1 MVIWQMIVAVVLV
14 LGTSGIC
21 ALICQRKLAREQHR
35 IEAAEE
41 SLRASKAEIERLQG
55 GAIDLGLARSMAQ
68 EELSLLLSAL
78 DNLPR
83 PVWRRGKD
91 LDLVYCNES
100 YCAAVGLPRE
110 EVLRKQV
117 ELLGR
122 AETALSRNLA
132 KEAQKSGHRQSLI
145 RHAVAGGERRLFQVT
160 ERALSDGSLV
170 GYAHDKTETE
180 ERKIELDR
188 HIKAH
193 AAVLQNLNVGIAILG
208 ADMQLDFHNSAY
220 ADIWQLD
227 EDYLASRPHIS
238 DVMETLRSQR
248 RLPEQAD
255 FADYK
260 RSWIRRMQTMIEPYE
275 DLVHVPDG
283 STLRLTASPHPF
295 GGAILT
301 FEDVTDRL
309 TMERN
314 YNTLIAVQQETLNNL
329 YEGVAV
335 FGQDGRLK
343 LSTKAYAQ
351 IWDLPE
357 DLLSSEPHVRDLLPL
372 IRKFYDLD
380 DAAWTDLSAR
390 IVANTAEPSA
400 RNGRLERN
408 DGRLIDWA
416 QVPLPDG
423 ASLFTYVDV
432 TDSIRVERAL
442 RERAEALE
450 TADRLKSEFVANISY
465 ELRTPLN
472 AIIGFAQMLEEN
484 YAGEL
489 NERQSSY
496 ARAIVDSSQELT
508 SLINNM
514 LDLASIEAGYLQLE
528 RTDAE
533 ISELLRGASVL
544 LRERMRSQNL
554 KLNVVCPKNI
564 GRFSCDQR
572 RLLQALFNLLSN
584 ACQYTDEGG
593 EIALGAKRGDGEL
606 CLFVKDTG
614 IGIPEHDQE
623 RVFASFERGSDQRTA
638 QRNGAGL
645 GLALVKR
652 LIELHG
658 GWVEMQSIE
667 GKGTTVTCHLPEAE
681 LSQNAEESGGAQQA
695 AAG

>member
-1 MVIWQMIVAVVLV
+1 MLIWQIIVGVVLV
-14 LGTSGIC
+14 LGTAGIC
-21 ALICQRKLAREQHR
+21 ALIAQRRLARNQLELDHTEDKLR
-35 IEAAEE
+35 EASAEV
-41 SLRASKAEIERLQG
+41 ERLHG
-55 GAIDLGLARSMAQ
+55 EAIDLGLARSMAQ
-68 EELSLLLSAL
+68 EELQTLLAAL

-91 LDLVYCNES
+91 LELVYVNEA
-100 YCAAVGLPRE
+100 YCAAVGQPRE
-110 EVLRKQV
+110 EVLRQQI

-122 AETALSRNLA
+122 AETQLSRNLA
-132 KEAQKSGHRQSLI
+132 REAQKTGHRQSAT
-145 RHAVAGGERRLFQVT
+145 RHAVAGGERRLFQVS
-160 ERALSDGSLV
+160 ERALPDGSLV
-170 GYAHDKTETE
+170 GYAHDQTEAE

-188 HIKAH
+188 HIQAH
-193 AAVLQNLNVGIAILG
+193 GAVLQNLNVGIAILA

-227 EDYLASRPHIS
+227 EDYLASRPHIA
-238 DVMETLRSQR
+238 DILETLRSER

-260 RSWIRRMQTMIEPYE
+260 RSWIRRLQTMIEPYE
-275 DLVHVPDG
+275 DLMHVPDG
-283 STLRLTASPHPF
+283 TTLRVTASPHPF

-309 TMERN
+309 TLERN

-343 LSTKAYAQ
+343 LSTKAFAE
-351 IWDLPE
+351 IWQVPE
-357 DLLSSEPHVRDLLPL
+357 EMLESEPHVRDLLPL
-372 IRKFYDLD
+372 SRHFYDMD
-380 DAAWTDLSAR
+380 EEGWQRFAARTIAHTTEPEAR
-390 IVANTAEPSA
+390 S
-400 RNGRLERN
+400 GRHELN

-423 ASLFTYVDV
+423 ASLFTFVDV

-489 NERQSSY
+489 NKRQAEY
-496 ARAIVDSSQELT
+496 AHAIVDSSRELT
-508 SLINNM
+508 SLINNL
-514 LDLASIEAGYLQLE
+514 LDLATIEAGYLQLE
-528 RTDAE
+528 RTEAE
-533 ISELLRGASVL
+533 VSELLRSAAALISER
-544 LRERMRSQNL
+544 LRTQEL
-554 KLNVVCPKNI
+554 TLEVDCPRNI
-564 GRFSCDQR
+564 GRLACDQR
-572 RLLQALFNLLSN
+572 RLLQAIFNLLSN

-593 EIALGAKRGDGEL
+593 KITLGARRRKGEV
-606 CLFVKDTG
+606 CVFVQDTG
-614 IGIPEHDQE
+614 IGIAEHDQE
-623 RVFASFERGSDQRTA
+623 RVFSSFERGSDQRTA
-638 QRNGAGL
+638 QRNGVGL
-645 GLALVKR
+645 GLALVKS

-658 GWVEMQSIE
+658 GWVEMESE
-667 GKGTTVTCHLPEAE
+667 LGKGTTVTCHIPETAAPQQQE
-681 LSQNAEESGGAQQA
+681 DEAGAAKA

>member
-1 MVIWQMIVAVVLV
+1 
-14 LGTSGIC
+14 
-21 ALICQRKLAREQHR
+21 
-35 IEAAEE
+35 
-41 SLRASKAEIERLQG
+41 
-55 GAIDLGLARSMAQ
+55 
-68 EELSLLLSAL
+68 
-78 DNLPR
+78 
-83 PVWRRGKD
+83 
-91 LDLVYCNES
+91 

-122 AETALSRNLA
+122 AETELSRNLA
-132 KEAQKSGHRQSLI
+132 REAQASGRRHSLI
-145 RHAVAGGERRLFQVT
+145 RHAVAGGERRLFQVS

-170 GYAHDKTETE
+170 GFAHDRTETE

-188 HIKAH
+188 HIEAH

-208 ADMQLDFHNSAY
+208 ADMQLDFHNNAY
-220 ADIWQLD
+220 AEIWQLD
-227 EDYLASRPHIS
+227 EDYLASRPHVT
-238 DVMETLRSQR
+238 DVLETLRSQR

-260 RSWIRRMQTMIEPYE
+260 RTWLRRLKTMIEPYE
-275 DLVHVPDG
+275 DLMHVPDG
-283 STLRLTASPHPF
+283 TTLRVTASPHPF
-295 GGAILT
+295 GGVILT

-309 TMERN
+309 TLERS

-343 LSTKAYAQ
+343 LSTKAYAE
-351 IWDLPE
+351 IWGLSE
-357 DLLSSEPHVRDLLPL
+357 DMLKGEPHVRDLLPL
-372 IRKFYDLD
+372 VRHFYEID
-380 DAAWTDLSAR
+380 DEAWSDISSRA
-390 IVANTAEPSA
+390 IANTTEPEA
-400 RNGRLERN
+400 RSGRHERS
-408 DGRLIDWA
+408 DGRVIDWA

-484 YAGEL
+484 YAGAL
-489 NERQSSY
+489 NERQSDY

-508 SLINNM
+508 SLINNL

-533 ISELLRGASVL
+533 ISELLRSASIL

-554 KLNVVCPKNI
+554 KLEVVCPRNI
-564 GRFSCDQR
+564 GRLSCDER

-584 ACQYTDEGG
+584 ACQFTDEGG
-593 EIALGAKRGDGEL
+593 KITLGARRGDGEV
-606 CLFVKDTG
+606 CFYVEDSG
-614 IGIPEHDQE
+614 IGIPADDQE
-623 RVFASFERGSDQRTA
+623 RVFSSFERGSERRISQRS
-638 QRNGAGL
+638 GAGL
-645 GLALVKR
+645 GLALVKS

-658 GWVEMQSIE
+658 GWVEMQSAE
-667 GKGTTVTCHLPEAE
+667 DQGTTVTCHLPEGE
-681 LSQNAEESGGAQQA
+681 LPQQNAELPGRPQA

>member
-1 MVIWQMIVAVVLV
+1 MIWQVALGVMLV
-14 LGTSGIC
+14 AATAGIC
-21 ALICQRKLAREQHR
+21 ALVCQRKLARGRRQLESAETALG
-35 IEAAEE
+35 EARE
-41 SLRASKAEIERLQG
+41 EIEQLKSET
-55 GAIDLGLARSMAQ
+55 IDLGLARSMAQ
-68 EELSLLLSAL
+68 EELSMLLRAL

-91 LDLVYCNES
+91 LDLVYCNEA
-100 YCAAVGLPRE
+100 YCAAVGLPRD

-122 AETALSRNLA
+122 AETEQSRKLA
-132 KEAQKSGHRQSLI
+132 REAQSSGRRQSLV
-145 RHAVAGGERRLFQVT
+145 RHAVAGGERRLFQIS
-160 ERALSDGSLV
+160 ERALPDGSLV
-170 GYAHDKTETE
+170 GYAHDKTESE
-180 ERKIELDR
+180 ERRIELDR

-208 ADMQLDFHNSAY
+208 ADMQLDFHNNAY
-220 ADIWQLD
+220 AELWQLD
-227 EDYLASRPHIS
+227 EDYLASRPHIA
-238 DVMETLRSQR
+238 DVLETLRSQR

-260 RSWIRRMQTMIEPYE
+260 RAWLRRLQTMIEPFE
-275 DLVHVPDG
+275 DLMHVPDG
-283 STLRLTASPHPF
+283 TTLRMTASPHPF
-295 GGAILT
+295 GGIILT

-309 TMERN
+309 TLERS

-329 YEGVAV
+329 NEGVAV

-351 IWDLPE
+351 IWGLPE
-357 DLLSSEPHVRDLLPL
+357 ELLDSEPHVRELLPL
-372 IRKFYDLD
+372 VRHFYDRD
-380 DAAWTDLSAR
+380 DDSWAEISNRTIAHTTEPDAR
-390 IVANTAEPSA
+390 S
-400 RNGRLERN
+400 GRHERS

-472 AIIGFAQMLEEN
+472 AIIGFAQMLEES

-489 NERQSSY
+489 NERQKEY
-496 ARAIVDSSQELT
+496 AHAIVDSSHELT

-533 ISELLRGASVL
+533 ISELLRSASVL
-544 LRERMRSQNL
+544 LRERMRNQNL
-554 KLNVVCPKNI
+554 KLEVSSPKNA

-593 EIALGAKRGDGEL
+593 KITLGARRGDGEV
-606 CLFVKDTG
+606 CFFVKDNG
-614 IGIPEHDQE
+614 IGIPEDDQE
-623 RVFASFERGSDQRTA
+623 RVFASFERGSDQRAA
-638 QRNGAGL
+638 QRSGAGL
-645 GLALVKR
+645 GLALVKS

-658 GWVEMQSIE
+658 GWVELKSVE
-667 GKGTTVTCHLPEAE
+667 GEGTTVTCHLPEAE
-681 LSQNAEESGGAQQA
+681 QPLRGNEPQATQTA
-695 AAG
+695 AAS